1 MEMLND
7 ILGYD
12 NLKIYQDTDFFSFS
26 LDSIVLANYSTVR
39 LRDKKILDFCT
50 GNGIV
55 PIIVSRR
62 TKSNIFGVEIQ
73 DKLVDLAKKSISY
86 NNLNDRISIICDD
99 VKNFSNANLNC
110 FDLVLCNPPYFKVH
124 DNSSLNLSYEKKVAR
139 HEVCINLTEICEC
152 AKKVLKDNGSFS
164 IVYRS
169 DRLIEL
175 IDEFRKHGIEPK
187 KVKFVYEKV
196 DKNANLVLLQGQ
208 KCGKVGLTIEKP
220 LIMYNDDGSM
230 TDEYSKLNKE
240 ILV

>member
-39 LRDKKILDFCT
+39 LRDKKIVDFCT
-50 GNGIV
+50 GNGVV

-62 TKSNIFGVEIQ
+62 TKSNIIGVEIQ
-73 DKLVDLAKKSISY
+73 DKLVDLAIKSISY

-99 VKNFSNANLNC
+99 VKNFSNDNLNS

-124 DNSSLNLSYEKKVAR
+124 ENSSLNLSYEKKIAR

-196 DKNANLVLLQGQ
+196 NKNANLVLLQGQ

>member
-39 LRDKKILDFCT
+39 LRDKKIVDFCT
-50 GNGIV
+50 GNGVV

-62 TKSNIFGVEIQ
+62 TKSNIIGVEIQ

-124 DNSSLNLSYEKKVAR
+124 ENSSLNLSYEKKVAR

-196 DKNANLVLLQGQ
+196 NKNANLVLLQGQ

-220 LIMYNDDGSM
+220 LIMYNDDGSV

>member
-39 LRDKKILDFCT
+39 LRDKKIVDFCT
-50 GNGIV
+50 GNGVV

-62 TKSNIFGVEIQ
+62 TKSNIIGVEIQ
-73 DKLVDLAKKSISY
+73 DKLVKKKKKSISY

-99 VKNFSNANLNC
+99 VKNFSNHNLNC
-110 FDLVLCNPPYFKVH
+110 FDLVLCNPPYFKVYE
-124 DNSSLNLSYEKKVAR
+124 NSSLNLSYEKKVAR
-139 HEVCINLTEICEC
+139 HEICINLSEICEC

>member
-12 NLKIYQDTDFFSFS
+12 NLKIYKDTDFFSFS

>member
-39 LRDKKILDFCT
+39 LRDKKIIDFCT

-62 TKSNIFGVEIQ
+62 TKSNIIGVEIQ

-124 DNSSLNLSYEKKVAR
+124 ENSSLNLSYEKKVAR
-139 HEVCINLTEICEC
+139 HEICINLSEICEC

-196 DKNANLVLLQGQ
+196 DKNVNLVLLQGQ

>member
-7 ILGYD
+7 ILGHD
-12 NLKIYQDTDFFSFS
+12 NLKIYQDNDFFSFS

>member
-39 LRDKKILDFCT
+39 LRDKKIIDFCT

-62 TKSNIFGVEIQ
+62 TKSNIIGVEIQ

-124 DNSSLNLSYEKKVAR
+124 ENSSLNLSYEKKVAR
-139 HEVCINLTEICEC
+139 HEICINLSEICEC

>member
-39 LRDKKILDFCT
+39 LRDKKIVDFCT
-50 GNGIV
+50 GNGVV

-62 TKSNIFGVEIQ
+62 TKSNIIGVEIQ

-99 VKNFSNANLNC
+99 VKNFSNDNLNS

-124 DNSSLNLSYEKKVAR
+124 ENSSLNLSYEKKIAR

-196 DKNANLVLLQGQ
+196 NKNANLVLLQGQ

>member
-39 LRDKKILDFCT
+39 LRDKKIVDFCT
-50 GNGIV
+50 GNGVV

-62 TKSNIFGVEIQ
+62 TKSNIIGVEIQ

-99 VKNFSNANLNC
+99 VKNFSNHNLNC
-110 FDLVLCNPPYFKVH
+110 FDLVLCNPPYFKVYE
-124 DNSSLNLSYEKKVAR
+124 NSSLNLSYEKKVAR
-139 HEVCINLTEICEC
+139 HEICINLSEICEC

>member
-39 LRDKKILDFCT
+39 LRDKKIVDFCT
-50 GNGIV
+50 GNGVV

-62 TKSNIFGVEIQ
+62 TKSNIIGVEIQ

-124 DNSSLNLSYEKKVAR
+124 ENSSLNLSYEKKVAR
-139 HEVCINLTEICEC
+139 HEICINLSEICEC